1 MERRTLLVGMLW
13 DLGLPIAVYYLCR
26 GLGVGPVPAL
36 LAGGGA
42 ALLRVAAVALRK
54 RRLDGVAALVA
65 AGFAVMGGLFL
76 LGDEHLMLAKESI
89 MSGGLGLVLLVSCL
103 IGRPLMYA
111 ALRRVRGDDPKT
123 LAAWDDKWANSP
135 EFRSRFT
142 GLSLVWGIGLLV
154 EALVRLPVIF
164 ALPADV
170 GYPVSVLLQFGT
182 IAALLWFTV
191 RSGKAARRA
200 ATVES

>member
-1 MERRTLLVGMLW
+1 MSEGVVMERRTLLVGILW

-65 AGFAVMGGLFL
+65 AGFAGMGGWFL
-76 LGDEHLMLAKESI
+76 LGDEHLMLAKEPI

-111 ALRRVRGDDPKT
+111 ALRRSVGTTRRP
-123 LAAWDDKWANSP
+123 SP
-135 EFRSRFT
+135 
-142 GLSLVWGIGLLV
+142 
-154 EALVRLPVIF
+154 P
-164 ALPADV
+164 
-170 GYPVSVLLQFGT
+170 GT
-182 IAALLWFTV
+182 TSGRTV
-191 RSGKAARRA
+191 RSSGVGSPGSAWSGGSACWWRRW
-200 ATVES
+200 SGSR